1 MKAWAPLYKDEDGA
15 SAIEFALLAPVFIFF
30 FLAAVTFFDVYRTYQ
45 NIVQANG
52 IVADVVSRQT
62 SMNATSLDTM
72 YGVFSNIQA
81 TRQSGNALRI
91 SLLKRKGSSFTV
103 TWTKTRGDDD
113 LFNDLETDA
122 SGLPD
127 VADGDS
133 IVLVEG
139 AANYLG
145 LTSLFGMGEI
155 PLSGIAYS
163 RPRFASTVAYQ

>member
-1 MKAWAPLYKDEDGA
+1 MRTWTSLRKHEDGA

-62 SMNATSLDTM
+62 SVNASSLDTM

-91 SLLKRKGSSFTV
+91 SVLKRKGSGFAV

-113 LFNDLETDA
+113 LFDDLSTDA
-122 SGLPD
+122 AELPD
-127 VADGDS
+127 VTDGDS
-133 IVLVEG
+133 IVFVEG

-155 PLSGIAYS
+155 HLSGAAYS
-163 RPRFASTVAYQ
+163 RPRFASTIAYQ